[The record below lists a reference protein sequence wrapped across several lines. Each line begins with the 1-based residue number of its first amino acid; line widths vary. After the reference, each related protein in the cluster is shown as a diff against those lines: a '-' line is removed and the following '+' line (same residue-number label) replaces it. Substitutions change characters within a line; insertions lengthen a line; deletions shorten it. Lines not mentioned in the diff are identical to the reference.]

1 MTLDLEN
8 RLWQQLEVA
17 AGREASRGR
26 VARGAAGVRSAI
38 RPRHLRPVAAL
49 IAFAAVAVLVIA
61 LAPNHARPQ
70 WHVERF
76 GVAGVQL
83 GVAVS
88 GHGALWSFDEQSGQV
103 LRLDPRSHRVVAR
116 VALPG
121 SITDAALAT
130 GLGAVWVAP
139 AAPIRHSSP
148 APAHPR
154 PAALLRIDPRTNRV
168 VARVVLRA
176 PDGSTLRPVD
186 MVAVAGALW
195 VWGEGGAQRID
206 PSRNRVAA
214 AIRIPGE
221 KVMGFAATG
230 HRVSVTTDFGQVVAF
245 DAGSGDRLGASP
257 LTAPLSRE
265 DLVPIGDDVVVY
277 RRGGALVSTD
287 PVTWRDR
294 WAVHVGSQPR
304 DVTMT
309 GGRLWVLLAEP
320 GGRRSELRALDPG
333 TGRVVTRIAL
343 PVDDAHTITPAGVA
357 PLVTTQSGDLVAVR
371 PPP

>member
-1 MTLDLEN
+1 MRKRVSRGLATVRRTAGSRAVTLDLEN
-8 RLWQQLEVA
+8 RLWEQLEAA
-17 AGREASRGR
+17 AGREAARGR
-26 VARGAAGVRSAI
+26 MARGAAGFRSAI
-38 RPRHLRPVAAL
+38 RPQHLRPAAAL
-49 IAFAAVAVLVIA
+49 IAVVAVAVLVVA
-61 LAPNHARPQ
+61 LVPGRARPQ

-76 GVAGVQL
+76 GVAGAQL
-83 GVAVS
+83 GAAVS

-103 LRLDPRSHRVVAR
+103 LRFDPRSHRVIAR

-121 SITDAALAT
+121 SITEAALAS
-130 GLGAVWVAP
+130 GRGAVWVVP

-154 PAALLRIDPRTNRV
+154 PATLLRIDPRTNRV

-230 HRVSVTTDFGQVVAF
+230 APGVGHHRLRPGRGV
-245 DAGSGDRLGASP
+245 
-257 LTAPLSRE
+257 
-265 DLVPIGDDVVVY
+265 
-277 RRGGALVSTD
+277 RRRQRRPARG
-287 PVTWRDR
+287 
-294 WAVHVGSQPR
+294 
-304 DVTMT
+304 
-309 GGRLWVLLAEP
+309 EP
-320 GGRRSELRALDPG
+320 AHRALEPRG
-333 TGRVVTRIAL
+333 
-343 PVDDAHTITPAGVA
+343 P
-357 PLVTTQSGDLVAVR
+357 R
-371 PPP
+371 PDR